1 MSFALEIESSIALSD
16 TVESITTSQGR
27 GKGKKSSPVWAHC
40 RPAREDKDE
49 DKDLL
54 YCSYCIRYT
63 PPDGIPPYGSNSSS
77 AITKHINRHH
87 PHVTIEKTLSK
98 NQEAVKQ
105 QLR

>member
-27 GKGKKSSPVWAHC
+27 GKGKKSSPVWAHY

-54 YCSYCIRYT
+54 YCSYYI
-63 PPDGIPPYGSNSSS
+63 
-77 AITKHINRHH
+77 
-87 PHVTIEKTLSK
+87 
-98 NQEAVKQ
+98 
-105 QLR
+105 